1 MNFEKLLNDARN
13 VSELE
18 IVPDGDYNIQ
28 IVETW
33 ADQVNGYERLNF
45 KFEIDGRGECI
56 PNKISFFL
64 PTGDEDPEKTRRT
77 LIRLRQ
83 FYKCFNVDIDRC
95 NASPR
100 IFLKQR
106 GKVAIKTDAQ
116 GYKTVTY
123 FYAPE
128 YSTKTTA
135 KEYARRASR

>member
-1 MNFEKLLNDARN
+1 MNFEKVLNDARN

-33 ADQVNGYERLNF
+33 NDVVNGYERLNF
-45 KFEIDGRGECI
+45 KFVIEGRGECI
-56 PNKISFFL
+56 PNKIAFFF
-64 PTGDEDPEKTRRT
+64 PTGDDDPERTRRT

-83 FYKCFNVDIDRC
+83 FYNCFRVDIDRC

-100 IFLKQR
+100 IFLHQHGR
-106 GKVAIKTDAQ
+106 VAIKTDAQ
-116 GYKTVTY
+116 GYKTVSY

-128 YSTKTTA
+128 NSPKQTA
-135 KEYARRASR
+135 KEYAKRASR